1 MGLFR
6 KKPNNSNSEVSIE
19 EDWPFDAPSGF
30 VVFDIETTGLSP
42 TSHKIIEIGMIRT
55 DAQGTPL
62 AYWSTFINPLRPVT
76 ATEIHGISDDDVS
89 NAPSFEK
96 VLDEI
101 LERIRGQVLSAHNA
115 KFDVSFLKV
124 EMARVGWELPKSPIL
139 CTMEESKEFIPG
151 LANRKL
157 ETCANKL
164 GIKEKVEH
172 RALGDASITTALVNF
187 YLNGKTNEERSKE
200 LLKLPSLAQKVKWPS
215 KQTFPEIP
223 KSSSTSDHWRK
234 RPTNSE
240 IMKVIKTMAADDL
253 LGDDA
258 DGPALTY
265 AQVLIESLEDG
276 VVTEDEVSE
285 LDELASS
292 LDIPKNK
299 QVQIHGKIMSI
310 LAEES
315 WKDGRVARAEQTEIV
330 STGLALG
337 FNETESKLFVKIVE
351 DSRAS
356 TIGAESKDIPTDWEF
371 GEPLRVSDRVVIT
384 GCYDFGRD
392 ELEKNAQA
400 LGIRI
405 TSSVSGKTKL
415 LVSDGS
421 IGGNKDKDAKELGVR
436 TVHPDVF
443 RKLLEF
449 VQPKLVEK

>member
-1 MGLFR
+1 MGLFKR
-6 KKPNNSNSEVSIE
+6 KSNNSNSKVSIE
-19 EDWPFDAPSGF
+19 ENWPFDAPNGF

-42 TSHKIIEIGMIRT
+42 ASHKIIEIGMVRT

-62 AYWSTFINPLRPVT
+62 AYWSTLINPQRSVT

-89 NAPSFEK
+89 DSPTFEK
-96 VLDEI
+96 ALDEI

-115 KFDVSFLKV
+115 KFDVSFLKL
-124 EMARVGWELPKSPIL
+124 EMARAGWELPKTPIL
-139 CTMEESKEFIPG
+139 CTMQESKNFIPG

-157 ETCANKL
+157 ETCANNL

-200 LLKLPSLAQKVKWPS
+200 LLKLPSLAQKVQWPTE
-215 KQTFPEIP
+215 QTFPKIP
-223 KSSSTSDHWRK
+223 KPNSTRDHWRK
-234 RPTNSE
+234 PSTKSQ
-240 IMKVIKTMAADDL
+240 IMKAIKTMNADDL
-253 LGDDA
+253 LGDEA
-258 DGPALTY
+258 DGSSLTY

-276 VVTEDEVSE
+276 VISKDEAYE
-285 LDELASS
+285 LDELATS
-292 LDIPKNK
+292 LELSKNN
-299 QVQIHGKIMSI
+299 QTRIHGKIIST

-337 FNETESKLFVKIVE
+337 FSETESKLFIKSVE
-351 DSRAS
+351 DLRAAA
-356 TIGAESKDIPTDWEF
+356 IGSVSKEIPADWEF
-371 GEPLRVSDRVVIT
+371 GEPLCVGDRVVIT

-400 LGIRI
+400 LGLRI
-405 TSSVSGKTKL
+405 TSSVSSKTKL

-436 TVHPDVF
+436 TVHPNVF
-443 RKLLEF
+443 RKLLDF
-449 VQPKLVEK
+449 VQPRSEER